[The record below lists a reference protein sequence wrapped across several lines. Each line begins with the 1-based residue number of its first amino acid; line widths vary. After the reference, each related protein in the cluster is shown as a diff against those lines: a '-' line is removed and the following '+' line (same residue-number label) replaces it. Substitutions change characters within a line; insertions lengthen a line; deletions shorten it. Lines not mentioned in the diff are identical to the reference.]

1 MGGELV
7 NPLIPVIIKNN
18 TIMNI
23 TKEQVEEL
31 LPQTVKDTDA
41 LSADAKN
48 MFAILLNSLLVSKG
62 AEDTGVLIKD
72 TESLKTYAN
81 WRFERMM
88 SAVRELEK
96 YGLITRIPGKKRT
109 QGESSIATKF
119 IFNWD
124 VIDKPIVRKSHEDL
138 FSKFKNMKTPGNTLG
153 NCNSNGN
160 INDNVNSNINDNIN
174 TNNNENSNVNENS
187 NHNSNEKDKWKE
199 EYEQER
205 HIVEE
210 HIRQEAKGKNYSE
223 ITALTIPTYNW
234 IVGTY
239 PEHSDRLKRFADNL
253 LYTIKREGLRTK
265 PSNDTSVIDEYQAS
279 LPF

>member
-1 MGGELV
+1 
-7 NPLIPVIIKNN
+7 
-18 TIMNI
+18 MNI

-72 TESLKTYAN
+72 TESLRTYAN

-109 QGESSIATKF
+109 LGESSIATKF
-119 IFNWD
+119 IFNWE
-124 VIDKPIVRKSHEDL
+124 VIDKPIVRKSHEEL
-138 FSKFKNMKTPGNTLG
+138 FSKFKNMKPLGNALG
-153 NCNSNGN
+153 NCNSN
-160 INDNVNSNINDNIN
+160 INDNVNSNINDNTK
-174 TNNNENSNVNENS
+174 TNINENSNVNENS
-187 NHNSNEKDKWKE
+187 NPNFNEKGISED
-199 EYEQER
+199 EYEKER

-234 IVGTY
+234 IVRTY
-239 PEHSDRLKRFADNL
+239 PEHSDRLKRFSDNL
-253 LYTIKREGLRTK
+253 LYKINREGLWTK
-265 PSNDTSVIDEYQAS
+265 PSNETSVIDEYQAS

>member
-1 MGGELV
+1 
-7 NPLIPVIIKNN
+7 
-18 TIMNI
+18 MNI

-31 LPQTVKDTDA
+31 LPQTVKDTVA

-48 MFAILLNSLLVSKG
+48 IFAILLNSLLVSKG
-62 AEDTGVLIKD
+62 AEDTGELIIPTD
-72 TESLKTYAN
+72 RLSRYVG

-88 SAVRELEK
+88 NAVRELEK
-96 YGLITRIPGKKRT
+96 HRLITRIPGKKRT
-109 QGESSIATKF
+109 LGESSIATKF

-124 VIDKPIVRKSHEDL
+124 VIDKPIVRKSHEEL
-138 FSKFKNMKTPGNTLG
+138 FSKFKNMKPLGNALG

-160 INDNVNSNINDNIN
+160 INDNDSVNSNINDNTK
-174 TNNNENSNVNENS
+174 TNSNENSNVNENS
-187 NHNSNEKDKWKE
+187 NPNFNEKGISED
-199 EYEQER
+199 EYEKER

-234 IVGTY
+234 IVRTY

-253 LYTIKREGLRTK
+253 LYKINREGLWTK
-265 PSNDTSVIDEYQAS
+265 PSNETSVIDEYQAS

>member
-1 MGGELV
+1 
-7 NPLIPVIIKNN
+7 
-18 TIMNI
+18 MNI

-62 AEDTGVLIKD
+62 AEDTGELIIPTD
-72 TESLKTYAN
+72 RLSRYVG

-96 YGLITRIPGKKRT
+96 HGLITRIPGKKRT
-109 QGESSIATKF
+109 LGESSIATKF

-153 NCNSNGN
+153 KCNS
-160 INDNVNSNINDNIN
+160 NVNSNINDNTNIN
-174 TNNNENSNVNENS
+174 NNENIKTNSNENSNVNENS

-205 HIVEE
+205 QIVEE

-239 PEHSDRLKRFADNL
+239 PEHSDRLKRFADNV
-253 LYTIKREGLRTK
+253 LYKINREGLWTK
-265 PSNDTSVIDEYQAS
+265 PSNETSVIDEYQAS

>member
-1 MGGELV
+1 
-7 NPLIPVIIKNN
+7 
-18 TIMNI
+18 MNI

-62 AEDTGVLIKD
+62 AEDTGELIIPTD
-72 TESLKTYAN
+72 RLSRYVG

-96 YGLITRIPGKKRT
+96 HGLITRIPGKKRT

-153 NCNSNGN
+153 KCNSNS
-160 INDNVNSNINDNIN
+160 NDNVNSKININDN
-174 TNNNENSNVNENS
+174 TNNNDNTKTNSNENSNVNENS
-187 NHNSNEKDKWKE
+187 NPNFNEKGISED

-205 HIVEE
+205 HKVEE
-210 HIRQEAKGKNYSE
+210 HIRQETKGKNYSE

-239 PEHSDRLKRFADNL
+239 PEHSDRLKRFADNV
-253 LYTIKREGLRTK
+253 LYKIKREGLWTK

>member
-1 MGGELV
+1 
-7 NPLIPVIIKNN
+7 
-18 TIMNI
+18 MNI

-88 SAVRELEK
+88 NAVRELEK

-119 IFNWD
+119 IFHWD
-124 VIDKPIVRKSHEDL
+124 IIDKPIVRKSHEEL
-138 FSKFKNMKTPGNTLG
+138 FSKFKNMKNPGNTLG
-153 NCNSNGN
+153 KCNSNGN
-160 INDNVNSNINDNIN
+160 INDNVNININDNSNNTIN
-174 TNNNENSNVNENS
+174 DNTNTNNNDNTKTNNNENSNVNENS
-187 NHNSNEKDKWKE
+187 NPNFNEKG
-199 EYEQER
+199 
-205 HIVEE
+205 I
-210 HIRQEAKGKNYSE
+210 SE
-223 ITALTIPTYNW
+223 
-234 IVGTY
+234 
-239 PEHSDRLKRFADNL
+239 
-253 LYTIKREGLRTK
+253 
-265 PSNDTSVIDEYQAS
+265 DE
-279 LPF
+279 

>member
-1 MGGELV
+1 
-7 NPLIPVIIKNN
+7 
-18 TIMNI
+18 MNI

-48 MFAILLNSLLVSKG
+48 IFAILLNSLLVSKG
-62 AEDTGVLIKD
+62 AEDTGELIIPTD
-72 TESLKTYAN
+72 RLSRYVG

-96 YGLITRIPGKKRT
+96 HGLITRIPGKKRT
-109 QGESSIATKF
+109 LGESSIATKF
-119 IFNWD
+119 IFNWE
-124 VIDKPIVRKSHEDL
+124 VIDKPIVRKSHEEL
-138 FSKFKNMKTPGNTLG
+138 FSKFKNMKPLGNALG

-160 INDNVNSNINDNIN
+160 INDNVNSNINDNTK
-174 TNNNENSNVNENS
+174 TNSNENSNVNENS
-187 NHNSNEKDKWKE
+187 NPNFNEKGISED
-199 EYEQER
+199 EYEKER

-234 IVGTY
+234 IARTY

-253 LYTIKREGLRTK
+253 LYKINREGLWTK
-265 PSNDTSVIDEYQAS
+265 PSNETSIIDEYQAS

>member
-1 MGGELV
+1 
-7 NPLIPVIIKNN
+7 
-18 TIMNI
+18 MNI

-72 TESLKTYAN
+72 TESLKTYVN

-88 SAVRELEK
+88 NAVRELEK

-124 VIDKPIVRKSHEDL
+124 VIDKPIVRKSHEEL

-153 NCNSNGN
+153 KCNSNGN
-160 INDNVNSNINDNIN
+160 CNDNVNSNINDNTN
-174 TNNNENSNVNENS
+174 TNINDNTKTNSNENSNVNENS
-187 NHNSNEKDKWKE
+187 NPNFNEKGISED

-223 ITALTIPTYNW
+223 IKALTIPTYNW

-239 PEHSDRLKRFADNL
+239 PEHSDRLKRFADNV
-253 LYTIKREGLRTK
+253 LYKINREGLWTK
-265 PSNDTSVIDEYQAS
+265 PSNETSVIDEYQAS